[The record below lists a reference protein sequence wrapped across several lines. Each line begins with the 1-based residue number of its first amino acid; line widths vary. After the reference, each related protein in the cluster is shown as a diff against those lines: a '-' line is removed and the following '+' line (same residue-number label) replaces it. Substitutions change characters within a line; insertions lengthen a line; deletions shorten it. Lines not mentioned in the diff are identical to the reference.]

1 MSRSVFPAGYT
12 REMGGG
18 VGLAA
23 LAALLFLV
31 VAVAAYAAWFHSTG
45 WESST
50 FHSPYGAA
58 HAGAHEGAVGSPG
71 GASGPAPGWTP
82 KGGKPVSNLR
92 FRDATFSFV
101 TPAGK
106 TVSRDVTANLNAMAA
121 AFGSGPPPSPAGG
134 GWGPPAVLRLSGPVN
149 PFSFKVAGV
158 NDFALKGN
166 EARAQELGR
175 QPASLTCSV
184 KTLGASF

>member
-1 MSRSVFPAGYT
+1 
-12 REMGGG
+12 MGGAA
-18 VGLAA
+18 GLAA
-23 LAALLFLV
+23 LAVLLFLV

-45 WESST
+45 WGPST
-50 FHSPYGAA
+50 FHSPYGPA
-58 HAGAHEGAVGSPG
+58 HAGAHEGAAVGSPSG
-71 GASGPAPGWTP
+71 AASGPAPSWAP
-82 KGGKPVSNLR
+82 KGGKSVANLR
-92 FRDATFSFV
+92 FRDATFTFL
-101 TPAGK
+101 ALDGK

-121 AFGSGPPPSPAGG
+121 AFATPPPPSPSGG
-134 GWGPPAVLRLSGPVN
+134 GWSPPPVLRLSGPVN

-166 EARAQELGR
+166 EARARELGR